1 MNRGNKRNE
10 TAKNMVQK
18 RMWNVKHNRR
28 VRKKYGQRIHTDLGG
43 DESAGHHSPPI
54 SEERREDR
62 GRCRCHCHA

>member
-1 MNRGNKRNE
+1 
-10 TAKNMVQK
+10 MVQK

-62 GRCRCHCHA
+62 GRCHA